1 MTGTNTP
8 SRSDATKRPGGV
20 GSLGGRAVA
29 RIGYGAMELAR
40 LTEDRAQG
48 VALVRRAIELGVDHV
63 DTAEFYGGG
72 AVNQILHD
80 AIRPSDGVLIAS
92 KIGADPNPAGGMV
105 LAQQPNQIT
114 ASVETQLTTLGVE
127 QIGAMNLRRP
137 GVNPEVPAEQRVDL
151 DAQLAALRDLRDAGK
166 IGAIGLSNVTFDE
179 LQHALPLGIACVQ
192 NSYSLL
198 ERRDEPM
205 LELCRDE
212 GVAWVPFFPL
222 GNRHPGQPRVTDQQ
236 VVRAIAEASGWSPA
250 QIGLAWLLHHA
261 PNTFVI
267 SGTANPAHLEANL
280 AVSDVV
286 LDRASMAALDRA
298 S

>member
-8 SRSDATKRPGGV
+8 SRSAAPKRPGGV

-80 AIRPSDGVLIAS
+80 AIRPSDGVLIVS
-92 KIGADPNPAGGMV
+92 KIGADPNPTGGMV
-105 LAQQPNQIT
+105 LAQRPDQIT

-127 QIGAMNLRRP
+127 QIGVMNLRRP
-137 GVNPEVPAEQRVDL
+137 GVNPEVPVEQRVDL

-198 ERRDEPM
+198 ERSDEPM

-236 VVRAIAEASGWSPA
+236 VVRAVAEASGWSPA

-298 S
+298 Y